1 MTGSVAVLHFVF
13 ENGTFSLTIDKL
25 YENKAAQAV
34 GIGRE
39 FAGHVD
45 VRSGCAEIREGKIEA
60 CVSSLVRFRDALD
73 KCLRSGGGTAEYESY
88 YDDQLRLRVA
98 LGEDGHGQVC
108 AEYLLQPEGEDRLV
122 ITWKTDAAELAGTL
136 DVLNAGLDALNS

>member
-13 ENGTFSLTIDKL
+13 EDGLFSLTIDKL
-25 YENKAAQAV
+25 YENKAAQSV

-39 FAGHVD
+39 FAGHID
-45 VRSGCAEIREGKIEA
+45 VRRGCAEIREGKIEA
-60 CVSSLVRFRDALD
+60 CVSSLVRFRDALE
-73 KCLRSGGGTAEYESY
+73 KCLSSGGGTAGYESY
-88 YDDQLRLRVA
+88 YESQLRLQVT
-98 LGEDGHGQVC
+98 LGEDGQGQVRG
-108 AEYLLQPEGEDRLV
+108 EYLLHPEGEDRLI